1 MVFNVLINLALCIS
15 FTSLSFFLARPP
27 HFLQRLSP
35 TLFMRA
41 DKPETI
47 SICFC
52 APAKTQALGI
62 PLITAMYTTSSD
74 ETRALIQIPM
84 VLYNA
89 EQIIVGQIMVA
100 WFKRWMREE
109 AGPGVEEGHA
119 SREDSQV
126 PHSQC

>member
-1 MVFNVLINLALCIS
+1 MFFNVLINFALCTS
-15 FTSLSFFLARPP
+15 FTLFSFFLARPP

-47 SICFC
+47 SIWFC
-52 APAKTQALGI
+52 APKTQALGI
-62 PLITAMYTTSSD
+62 PLITAMYATSSD

-119 SREDSQV
+119 SQEDSQV
-126 PHSQC
+126 PDSQC